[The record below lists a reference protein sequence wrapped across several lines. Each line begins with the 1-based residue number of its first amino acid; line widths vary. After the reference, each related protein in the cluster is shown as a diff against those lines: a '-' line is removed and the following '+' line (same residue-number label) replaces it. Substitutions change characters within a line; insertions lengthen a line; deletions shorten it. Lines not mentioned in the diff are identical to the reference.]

1 MSSSSSTHH
10 HQRRHS
16 ARGERAWLPP
26 ARTVEGR
33 GERARTGC
41 SSLSRTAS
49 TRLAAP
55 GVGGSCS
62 LQVSSTCTNARRL
75 ALRETTHMAR
85 AGPSTVV
92 LDAEHHGGGDDEAAE
107 EEQERRRP
115 ARDGV
120 HGVDAPQSSVDA
132 TEEHVHIEDMRQR
145 AAARCLIRCLARRRD
160 SGERAQPQQPK
171 PASDDGANTGQGRSA
186 LHLPVRA
193 EADGAICLSELA
205 DGGERVHV
213 LPACGHSSRR
223 RRGDD
228 ELPERYLQPYPLPP
242 SSTLSSLQSQGVTRR
257 AEHHRGVRRRRVL
270 AGGER
275 PRAQHVVVHEASVE
289 GAVEAVVDPVLPELA
304 AGALPDDARGRGEGE
319 RRLGEVPAGLADHL
333 DAGEVSEVALERVV
347 IPRLAFAPVKETV
360 ATKSRAQPSYGANK
374 PYYGIQFLVLSL
386 RW

>member
-1 MSSSSSTHH
+1 
-10 HQRRHS
+10 
-16 ARGERAWLPP
+16 
-26 ARTVEGR
+26 
-33 GERARTGC
+33 
-41 SSLSRTAS
+41 
-49 TRLAAP
+49 
-55 GVGGSCS
+55 
-62 LQVSSTCTNARRL
+62 
-75 ALRETTHMAR
+75 MAR

-171 PASDDGANTGQGRSA
+171 PASDDGANTG
-186 LHLPVRA
+186 
-193 EADGAICLSELA
+193 
-205 DGGERVHV
+205 
-213 LPACGHSSRR
+213 
-223 RRGDD
+223 
-228 ELPERYLQPYPLPP
+228 YLQPYPLPP